1 MKNQTLYTTSIDGT
15 RYKIE
20 VVTKKSI
27 KKTIK
32 RLLINYGGIILFYL
46 VIILGTLWICAEQ
59 KEKEERKKRWKKNN
73 LKIIKNITL
82 TLKRGKRATN

>member
-46 VIILGTLWICAEQ
+46 VIILGTLWICAE
-59 KEKEERKKRWKKNN
+59 
-73 LKIIKNITL
+73 
-82 TLKRGKRATN
+82 